1 MSYLKIL
8 KDDAIKVLC
17 SICQQIW
24 KTQQWSQ
31 DWKRSVLI
39 HPKEVQCQRMFK
51 LLDSCTHFSCWQG
64 NAQNHSR
71 QALIVCELRT
81 YRCTTWIQK
90 RQRNQRS
97 ICQHLLDHQKSKS
110 SRKKNLLLLY
120 SLCQSLYVDHNKL
133 WKILKEMGIPDHLT
147 CLLRN
152 VYAGQEA
159 TVRT

>member
-31 DWKRSVLI
+31 DWKRSVL
-39 HPKEVQCQRMFK
+39 KEVQCQRMFK
-51 LLDSCTHFSCWQG
+51 LLDNCTHFSCWQG

-71 QALIVCELRT
+71 WALIVCELRT

-90 RQRNQRS
+90 RQRNQRVN
-97 ICQHLLDHQKSKS
+97 CQHSWIMKKAREFQKNIYFCFIDYSKV
-110 SRKKNLLLLY
+110 Y
-120 SLCQSLYVDHNKL
+120 DCVDHSKFFKR
-133 WKILKEMGIPDHLT
+133 WEYQTTFPIS
-147 CLLRN
+147 
-152 VYAGQEA
+152 
-159 TVRT
+159 